1 MIGATYPV
9 LASFTGS
16 EQSLSRSLSPVDR
29 VPAESSPPPVGASR
43 FHSGKPLLYPSTCQF
58 SRRNRHR
65 KLQKA
70 IQYPATGPGSVQ

>member
-43 FHSGKPLLYPSTCQF
+43 FHSE
-58 SRRNRHR
+58 
-65 KLQKA
+65 A
-70 IQYPATGPGSVQ
+70 ATLSFNVPVLPPQSAP